1 MPVGGRALPIAG
13 PIVTSADNADSRRES
28 LDRMLDALVFAP
40 LGRLLEPSKPS
51 EELAA
56 QGRRHLEAARIL
68 GRMALGH
75 TSAPTDS
82 RADPLDSEPC

>member
-1 MPVGGRALPIAG
+1 MPIAG
-13 PIVTSADNADSRRES
+13 PVVSSADNPDAHRES

-40 LGRLLEPSKPS
+40 LGLLLEPNKPS

-56 QGRRHLEAARIL
+56 QGRRHLEAARLL

-75 TSAPTDS
+75 APTPS
-82 RADPLDSEPC
+82 ADSEQQPDPQTG

>member
-1 MPVGGRALPIAG
+1 MS
-13 PIVTSADNADSRRES
+13 SADDADLRRES

-40 LGRLLEPSKPS
+40 LGLLLEPNKPS

-68 GRMALGH
+68 GRIALGH
-75 TSAPTDS
+75 TPAPTDS
-82 RADPLDSEPC
+82 RADPPNSEPG